1 MLRKWDRKHLIK
13 CIYPGP
19 VEKNLYIKGGGQKY
33 SPFVFY
39 SGLDL
44 MTQEISAGPL
54 KFCNYIRGSK
64 VVKPI
69 LTLSAETMSVLSNE
83 NFGVDENLCRRKFR
97 AIYETF
103 LEGN

>member
-19 VEKNLYIKGGGQKY
+19 VEKNLHIKGGQKY
-33 SPFVFY
+33 SPFGFY

-54 KFCNYIRGSK
+54 KFCN
-64 VVKPI
+64 
-69 LTLSAETMSVLSNE
+69 
-83 NFGVDENLCRRKFR
+83 
-97 AIYETF
+97 
-103 LEGN
+103 